1 MYMDTLIAIG
11 AFILAISLLVAVHE
25 WGHYIAARMSG
36 IKVLEY
42 SIGFG
47 PAFWRR
53 KAGPDATEYQLRAL
67 PIGGYVRLLDE
78 REGDVAEDELHRS
91 FTRQPY
97 WQRIFVLAA
106 GPGMNFLFAI
116 VAYWAVFMVG
126 VQAFV
131 PLVGAVDP
139 GSVAE
144 QAGLRAG
151 DRIVAVQ
158 DRESPTWQS
167 ATMSIVEQILGD
179 PAVRITVEGDQG
191 DRRNLVLDLS
201 GQSKAI
207 LENGDLFSAAGLRPK
222 TDALPILGDIV
233 PDGPAAMAG
242 LASGDRVLAA
252 GGEEI
257 STWGQWVEYVRARPG
272 ATVPLTIERGGITA
286 ASFRANRQCR
296 GRTFQ
301 RRCFTRDQVGF
312 VGVRRSP
319 DAIAHLVATQRFG
332 PLEAL
337 ARGVR
342 ETGRITGLTFRV
354 LGNMFTGDVS
364 LRTLN
369 GPVGIARYAG
379 QAAQM
384 SAVAFITFLALVS
397 VSLGI
402 LNLLPIPILDGGQIV
417 NQTIEQLRG
426 RPIPER
432 TQLAVHRVGLAL
444 VLMIMVVAL
453 FNDISGFFRPGG

>member
-1 MYMDTLIAIG
+1 M
-11 AFILAISLLVAVHE
+11 AVHE

-36 IKVLEY
+36 VKVLEF

-47 PAFWRR
+47 PAIWRK
-53 KAGPDATEYQLRAL
+53 KAGVDATEYQLRAL

-78 REGDVAEDELHRS
+78 REGPVADDELHRS
-91 FTRQPY
+91 FNRRPY

-116 VAYWAVFMVG
+116 VAYWAIFMVG
-126 VQAFV
+126 TQAFA
-131 PLVGAVDP
+131 PLVGGVAP
-139 GSVAE
+139 GSAAE

-151 DRIVAVQ
+151 DRIVAIE
-158 DRESPTWQS
+158 DRESPTWR
-167 ATMSIVEQILGD
+167 ATVMAIVDQILGE
-179 PAVRITVEGDQG
+179 PSVRVTVEDAQG
-191 DRRNLVLDLS
+191 ARRDLVLDLS
-201 GQSKAI
+201 EQKRAI
-207 LENGDLFSAAGLRPK
+207 LEEGNLFAAAGLQPMTARR
-222 TDALPILGDIV
+222 PILGEVI
-233 PDGPAAMAG
+233 PDSPAQMAG
-242 LASGDRVLAA
+242 LAEGDRILAA
-252 GGEEI
+252 GGEVI
-257 STWGQWVEYVRARPG
+257 STWQQWVEYVRARPG
-272 ATVPLTIERGGITA
+272 ESVPMTVVRDGIEQRLYVEIGSRRENPPQGASGPA
-286 ASFRANRQCR
+286 AI
-296 GRTFQ
+296 
-301 RRCFTRDQVGF
+301 GF
-312 VGVRRSP
+312 VGVMQSP
-319 DAIAHLVATQRFG
+319 EADSHLRVTQRFG

-342 ETGRITGLTFRV
+342 ETGRITSLTFRV

-379 QAAQM
+379 EAVQV
-384 SAVAFITFLALVS
+384 SPVAFVTFLALVS

-432 TQLAVHRVGLAL
+432 TQLAVQRVGLAL
-444 VLMIMVVAL
+444 VLTIMAVAL
-453 FNDISGFFRPGG
+453 FNDISGFFRTGG

>member
-47 PAFWRR
+47 PAFWRK

-78 REGDVAEDELHRS
+78 REGEVAEDELHRS

-131 PLVGAVDP
+131 PLVGAVAP

-201 GQSKAI
+201 EQSKAI
-207 LENGDLFSAAGLRPK
+207 LENGDLFSAAGLRPL

-233 PDGPAAMAG
+233 PEGPAAMAG

-252 GGEEI
+252 GGEDI
-257 STWGQWVEYVRARPG
+257 STWDQWVDYVRARPG
-272 ATVPLTIERGGITA
+272 ATVPVTIERDGTQRRLFLQVGSREEAPSRDA
-286 ASFRANRQCR
+286 ASPAI
-296 GRTFQ
+296 
-301 RRCFTRDQVGF
+301 VGF
-312 VGVRRSP
+312 VGVMRSP

-417 NQTIEQLRG
+417 NQTIEKLRG

-432 TQLAVHRVGLAL
+432 TQLAVQRVGLAL

>member
-1 MYMDTLIAIG
+1 MYLDTLIAIG
-11 AFILAISLLVAVHE
+11 AFVLAISLLVAVHE

-53 KAGPDATEYQLRAL
+53 KAGPDATEYQLRVL

-78 REGDVAEDELHRS
+78 REGEVAEDELHRS

-116 VAYWAVFMVG
+116 VAYWAIFMVG

-144 QAGLRAG
+144 QAGLRSG

-167 ATMSIVEQILGD
+167 ATMAIVEQILGD
-179 PAVRITVEGDQG
+179 PEVRITVEDDQG

-201 GQSKAI
+201 EHSKGI
-207 LENGDLFSAAGLRPK
+207 LENGDLFSAAGLRPL
-222 TDALPILGDIV
+222 TDALPILGDIIA
-233 PDGPAAMAG
+233 DGPAAMAG
-242 LASGDRVLAA
+242 FASGDRVLAA
-252 GGEEI
+252 GGEDI
-257 STWGQWVEYVRARPG
+257 STWGQWVDYVRARPG
-272 ATVPLTIERGGITA
+272 ATVPVTIERDGTQQLVFLQVGSREEEPSSDA
-286 ASFRANRQCR
+286 ASPAIK
-296 GRTFQ
+296 
-301 RRCFTRDQVGF
+301 GF
-312 VGVRRSP
+312 VGVMRSP
-319 DAIAHLVATQRFG
+319 DAIAHLVVMQRLG
-332 PLEAL
+332 PLQAL

-426 RPIPER
+426 KPIPER
-432 TQLAVHRVGLAL
+432 TQLAVQRVGLAL